1 MAESANSVFIE
12 RQRKDIDDAMLLV
25 PPMDILESAEG
36 YCVYCSL
43 AGVGR
48 DDISLGLED
57 GMLVVNAK
65 ARLAKLPGKIH
76 ALEFVDAVFKGK
88 VELPRNVD
96 TSAISAMF
104 SNGLLK
110 VLLPYMARKNE
121 RIIIQEG

>member
-1 MAESANSVFIE
+1 MAEIVNAMFIE
-12 RQRKDIDDAMLLV
+12 RQRKDINDAMLLV
-25 PPMDILESAEG
+25 PPMDIMESADG
-36 YCVYCSL
+36 YCLYCSL

-48 DDISLGLED
+48 GDISLGLED
-57 GMLVVNAK
+57 GSLIISAE

-96 TSAISAMF
+96 TSAISASF

-110 VLLPYMARKNE
+110 VRLPYMTRKIE